1 MTFPSGLDFCHGSKG
16 DECGEVSRPRQGR
29 ETGGGVQLRGQ
40 EGDPVSVNVCVT
52 CMSQACVRHAWMVQ
66 VGRVILHALCLRG
79 VVCVGPGPP
88 GPSPSVHRV
97 LSVCSYVSLVA

>member
-1 MTFPSGLDFCHGSKG
+1 M
-16 DECGEVSRPRQGR
+16 
-29 ETGGGVQLRGQ
+29 
-40 EGDPVSVNVCVT
+40 SVNVCVT